1 MKNNDY
7 KNNFKKI
14 LKLLRQQNKLTQKS
28 LGTALGYGY
37 TAVSNYESGR
47 NEPSINDLIKLADFF
62 NVSVDFLIGHTC
74 DVNNE
79 TKYLIAMKA
88 VKIDNIIDEAKEKI
102 NAELS
107 NIK

>member
-1 MKNNDY
+1 MKNNEN

-14 LKLLRQQNKLTQKS
+14 LKFLRQQNKLNQKS
-28 LGTALGYGY
+28 LGAAIGYGY
-37 TAVSNYESGR
+37 TAISNYESGR

-74 DVNNE
+74 DINEE
-79 TKYLIAMKA
+79 TKYLIEIKA
-88 VKIDNIIDEAKEKI
+88 AKINNIIDEAKEKI
-102 NAELS
+102 NAELN

>member
-14 LKLLRQQNKLTQKS
+14 LKSLRQQNRLTQKS
-28 LGTALGYGY
+28 LGEALGYGY

-47 NEPSINDLIKLADFF
+47 NEPSISNLVKLADYFH
-62 NVSVDFLIGHTC
+62 VSVDFLIGHTC

-79 TKYLIAMKA
+79 TKYLNEIKA
-88 VKIDNIIDEAKEKI
+88 AKINSIIDEAKEKI